1 MTAADAATTRDV
13 GTAPTVEVAPAAAPT
28 GGGSADVSTAPPRGD
43 EQALRE
49 QLGRL
54 RRERDDSLETLQ
66 RVQAEYDNDRR
77 RAKREVTEEHER
89 GGQALA
95 MRLLPVLDA
104 FDAARAH
111 SPGLLAPLHDARHG
125 ALRDAGLERVEPTG
139 QLFDPAEQQAV
150 EQLPRRDERPG
161 AEDGP
166 EPTASPRPWSW
177 TRCCVRATAGEDG
190 WSGPRWSGSVPTDS
204 T

>member
-1 MTAADAATTRDV
+1 MTAANTATTRDV
-13 GTAPTVEVAPAAAPT
+13 DTAPTVEAAPAAAPT
-28 GGGSADVSTAPPRGD
+28 RVGTADVSTARARGD

-54 RRERDDSLETLQ
+54 RRERDDYLETLQ
-66 RVQAEYDNDRR
+66 RVQAEYDNYRR
-77 RAKREVTEEHER
+77 RAKRELTEEHER

-111 SPGLLAPLHDARHG
+111 SPTPLAPLHDALHG

-139 QLFDPAEQQAV
+139 QPFDPAEQHAV

-166 EPTASPRPWSW
+166 ELTASPAAVVVDEVLRPGYRW
-177 TRCCVRATAGEDG
+177 RGRLVRPAMV
-190 WSGPRWSGSVPTDS
+190 RVRTD
-204 T
+204 